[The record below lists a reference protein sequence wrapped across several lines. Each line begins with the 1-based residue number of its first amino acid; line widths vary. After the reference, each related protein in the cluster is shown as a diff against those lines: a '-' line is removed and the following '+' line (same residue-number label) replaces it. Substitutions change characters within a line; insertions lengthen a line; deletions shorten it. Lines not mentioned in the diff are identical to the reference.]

1 MTADPNGT
9 APASTGAAAS
19 AGELRPRIRRGVRLS
34 HDAVRN
40 TPVILHPEGVLI
52 PNATA
57 SAVLALCDGE
67 RSLTEITQLLNV
79 RYAAV
84 QPEQIRDLL
93 DRLAGKQVVEW
104 T

>member
-1 MTADPNGT
+1 MSSENALSGT
-9 APASTGAAAS
+9 SDV
-19 AGELRPRIRRGVRLS
+19 ERRPRVRRGVRLS

-57 SAVLALCDGE
+57 TAVLELCDGE
-67 RSLTEITQLLNV
+67 RSLTEITRLLND
-79 RYAAV
+79 RYSAV
-84 QPEQIRDLL
+84 KPEQIRALL
-93 DRLAGKQVVEW
+93 DRLAEKQVVEW

>member
-1 MTADPNGT
+1 MTTHPEKALSDAAPDP
-9 APASTGAAAS
+9 
-19 AGELRPRIRRGVRLS
+19 RPRIRRGVRLS

-57 SAVLALCDGE
+57 TAVLELCDGE
-67 RSLTEITQLLNV
+67 RSLSEITRLLNEK
-79 RYAAV
+79 YAAV
-84 QPEQIRDLL
+84 RPEQIRSLL
-93 DRLAGKQVVEW
+93 DRLADKQVVEW

>member
-1 MTADPNGT
+1 MRRALVVARRNRPSSEQEVT
-9 APASTGAAAS
+9 
-19 AGELRPRIRRGVRLS
+19 PRIRRGVRLS

-67 RSLTEITQLLNV
+67 RSLTEITDLLNA
-79 RYAAV
+79 RYADV
-84 QPEQIRDLL
+84 RPEQIRDLL
-93 DRLAGKQVVEW
+93 DRLADKQVVEW